1 MSEAGKR
8 YEAGHQGG
16 QARELRSTPR
26 SATGPTQA
34 QARNRARLDDYRQS
48 LFTLE
53 QVTPRSAARGL
64 WPVASVSAV
73 ATIPR
78 WFAGLGIEW

>member
-1 MSEAGKR
+1 MREGFAAVRWS
-8 YEAGHQGG
+8 
-16 QARELRSTPR
+16 AR
-26 SATGPTQA
+26 GPTRA
-34 QARNRARLDDYRQS
+34 QARNRARLDDDPQS

-53 QVTPRSAARGL
+53 QVTPNHPPPVGL

-73 ATIPR
+73 ATSPR